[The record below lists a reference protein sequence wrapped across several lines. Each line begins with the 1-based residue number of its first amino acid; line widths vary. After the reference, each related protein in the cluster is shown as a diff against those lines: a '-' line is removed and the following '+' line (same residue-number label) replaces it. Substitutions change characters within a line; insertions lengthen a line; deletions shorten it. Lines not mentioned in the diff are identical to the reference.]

1 MKFRVV
7 FFLPLFTC
15 AISFGQTGS
24 GAEPVRY
31 MGGVSINLNTPEG
44 NLRPAIGVE
53 NRQVLRAN
61 RTHPELADG
70 FGWTYN
76 HAPMLAYWNER
87 FYLEYL
93 STPTGEHRP
102 PGQTLVTTSADGRAW
117 SKPEVVFPIYKIPD
131 GSPAF
136 MHQRMGFY
144 VAPDG
149 RLLVSG
155 FYGHGPNPF
164 NMNGI
169 GRVVREAYK
178 NGTYGP
184 VYFIRYNRH
193 AGWNES
199 NTALPFYSTSPDKG
213 FVKACDE
220 LLANKLVT
228 LQWWQED
235 QSPDDFYAVKG
246 DLQALSFFHR
256 PDGAVVAL
264 WKHSLAALSMD
275 EGKSWTTPVKLPTV
289 IMSGAKV
296 WGQKTPDG
304 RFAMVYNP
312 VQDSMRR
319 YPLGII
325 TGDDGIHFNDLLYI
339 AADVSPRRFAG
350 NHKDFGLQYVRGI
363 AEGNGIPPGRN
374 LWVAYSMN
382 KEDIWISRIPVP
394 VHYAAT
400 APVHDTFDA
409 LPEGAAIPDWN
420 IYSPIWAPVRV
431 AAFPSARNK
440 SLELSDRDPYD
451 YARAVRVFPEGALA
465 TIRFRVFAKQANT
478 GRLEIEVIDRFGSRP
493 VRLRLTESGQ
503 IECVNGGKPVAL
515 QPYRSGQWYAIE
527 IKLDSARDA
536 YSVAIDGKPALAN
549 ARFAESVLSV
559 ERISFRTGP
568 YRLNPSR
575 QTDPEKIT
583 TDLPHPDD
591 PERQAV
597 FYIDDVVASAGR
609 AR

>member
-1 MKFRVV
+1 MNIRLL

-15 AISFGQTGS
+15 VHAFGQTGS

-76 HAPMLAYWNER
+76 HAPMLAYWNNL

-117 SKPEVVFPIYKIPD
+117 SKPEVVFPIYKLPD

-149 RLLVSG
+149 RLLVLA

-193 AGWNES
+193 AGWNET

-213 FVKACDE
+213 FVKACNQ

-264 WKHSLAALSMD
+264 WKHSLAALSTD

-319 YPLGII
+319 YPLAIV

-363 AEGNGIPPGRN
+363 AEGNGIPPGQN
-374 LWVAYSMN
+374 LWVGYSMN
-382 KEDIWISRIPVP
+382 KEDIWIGRIPVP
-394 VHYAAT
+394 VRYTVKAS
-400 APVHDTFDA
+400 VRDTFDA

-420 IYSPIWAPVRV
+420 IYSPLWAPVRV
-431 AAFPSARNK
+431 AAFPNARNK

-451 YARAVRVFPEGALA
+451 YARAVRVFPEGASA
-465 TIRFRVFAKQANT
+465 TVGFRVFAKQADT
-478 GRLEIEVIDRFGSRP
+478 GRLDIEVLDRFGSRP
-493 VRLRLTESGQ
+493 VRLSLTGSGQ
-503 IECVNGGKPVAL
+503 IECVNGAKSVAL
-515 QPYRSGQWYAIE
+515 QPYRAGQWYAVQ
-527 IKLDSARDA
+527 IKLDTARDT
-536 YSVAIDGKPALAN
+536 YSVAIDGKPALTN
-549 ARFAESVLSV
+549 ARFPESVLSV
-559 ERISFRTGP
+559 ERLSFRTGP

-597 FYIDDVVASAGR
+597 FYVDDVEAA
-609 AR
+609 AH